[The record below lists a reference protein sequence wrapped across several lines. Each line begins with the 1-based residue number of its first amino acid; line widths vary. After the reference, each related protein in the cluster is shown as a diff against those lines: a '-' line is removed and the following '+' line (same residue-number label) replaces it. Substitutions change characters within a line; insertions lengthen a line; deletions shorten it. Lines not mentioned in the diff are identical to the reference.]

1 MKEPEAKRV
10 KREQNMLPHGTRQHS
25 SSASDTSVIM
35 SSIESGNTRIGA
47 TSNGR
52 YFSSILIPEQAVP
65 SSTDVPTSSSEDS
78 QDDSH
83 SDSDNS
89 SIPKSDC
96 EASGIR
102 NVLLRGASNPSRRE
116 HVTNRA
122 PKTRPETRS
131 HARHIMAQS
140 TSDSDTSQAG
150 TIQSDE
156 ARLLR
161 DEARN
166 LNRRT
171 EAMLADVTLMK
182 KKVDEGLTANKE
194 LEKSI
199 HEVPKDIEE

>member
-1 MKEPEAKRV
+1 
-10 KREQNMLPHGTRQHS
+10 
-25 SSASDTSVIM
+25 
-35 SSIESGNTRIGA
+35 
-47 TSNGR
+47 
-52 YFSSILIPEQAVP
+52 
-65 SSTDVPTSSSEDS
+65 
-78 QDDSH
+78 
-83 SDSDNS
+83 
-89 SIPKSDC
+89 
-96 EASGIR
+96 
-102 NVLLRGASNPSRRE
+102 
-116 HVTNRA
+116 
-122 PKTRPETRS
+122 
-131 HARHIMAQS
+131 MAQS